1 MNSERKAILTVAGE
15 DPVSFSVLAPTH
27 GRDCL
32 DIRTLGAR
40 TGFFAY
46 DSGFASTASC
56 KTAITF
62 VDGERGELLYR
73 GYPIEQLAEQCG
85 FLEAAYLLKNGELP
99 NAAQLQSFAS
109 AVREHTPVHEQMV
122 KLYQGFRRDA
132 HPMAVMVGV
141 VGALSAFHHD
151 AADFSD
157 AAQRSLSFHRLVAK
171 MPAIVAMAYKYS
183 IGEPFMNPRADLG
196 YAANFMHM
204 MFATPCEEY
213 RPNPVLVRAL
223 DRLLLLNADNG
234 LDASTATVRMA
245 GSSGAN
251 PFACVSAAIACLSG
265 PAHAGGSEA
274 SLALLEEIG
283 DASHLGEYISRARAK
298 ARAHPDSDGFRLA
311 GFGHRVFVDHDPR
324 AQLMREVC
332 QEVLKELDLEDDRL
346 FRLALALER
355 IALEDP
361 WFVDKRMYP
370 NVDFYS
376 GIVLKAIGV
385 PPSMFTAIHA
395 LARTVG
401 WMAQWEEML
410 ADPEYKI
417 ARPRQL
423 YSGIRRR
430 EMTNL
435 SLAQPARAEA

>member
-1 MNSERKAILTVAGE
+1 
-15 DPVSFSVLAPTH
+15 
-27 GRDCL
+27 
-32 DIRTLGAR
+32 
-40 TGFFAY
+40 
-46 DSGFASTASC
+46 
-56 KTAITF
+56 
-62 VDGERGELLYR
+62 
-73 GYPIEQLAEQCG
+73 
-85 FLEAAYLLKNGELP
+85 
-99 NAAQLQSFAS
+99 
-109 AVREHTPVHEQMV
+109 
-122 KLYQGFRRDA
+122 
-132 HPMAVMVGV
+132 MAVMVGV

-171 MPAIVAMAYKYS
+171 MPAIVAMAYKYT
-183 IGEPFMNPRADLG
+183 IGDPFMNPRADLG

-283 DASHLGEYISRARAK
+283 DASHLGEYISRARAR

-346 FRLALALER
+346 FRLAMALER

-435 SLAQPARAEA
+435 SLAQPAHAEP